1 MKHQSTSVTA
11 LYKQETI
18 SVRILPD
25 GRMDRENAALY
36 LGLKPKTLAM
46 WAMDGK
52 GPRMKK
58 VGSRCFYFKGDLDA
72 FIADETE
79 G

>member
-1 MKHQSTSVTA
+1 MKPQNASLSNVH
-11 LYKQETI
+11 LQEVI
-18 SVRILPD
+18 PVRVLPD

-52 GPRMKK
+52 GPRVKK
-58 VGSRCFYFKGDLDA
+58 VGSRCFYFKDELDA
-72 FIADETE
+72 FVE
-79 G
+79 GDH

>member
-1 MKHQSTSVTA
+1 
-11 LYKQETI
+11 
-18 SVRILPD
+18 
-25 GRMDRENAALY
+25 MDRENAALY